1 MSQAAHQDCIY
12 IWFTSV
18 AQSNQE
24 YFYSSPMDG
33 MLQSITGLPP
43 VVNFAL
49 KPANSNMKK

>member
-18 AQSNQE
+18 ARSNQE